1 MKEFQYDQVFME
13 DSSQEKILEDINV
26 STVYLCQVRGV
37 KKFQYDQVFMEDLSQ
52 EKILE
57 DTNVSTVYLCQVREV

>member
-13 DSSQEKILEDINV
+13 ES
-26 STVYLCQVRGV
+26 
-37 KKFQYDQVFMEDLSQ
+37 SQ

-57 DTNVSTVYLCQVREV
+57 DTNVSTVFLCQVREV